1 MVFVSTHQMVSYQHR
16 IEPLERGRYFV
27 KEWIELDYLEKQ
39 RRTQEQMQ
47 ETITYLC
54 EKSKRKEFFAYCE
67 VKNSSEG
74 AGSGMNMKADRAK
87 MTGKGNKGNPKNS
100 RY

>member
-1 MVFVSTHQMVSYQHR
+1 MVFVFSHQMVSYQHR
-16 IEPLERGRYFV
+16 IQPLERDRYFV

-39 RRTQEQMQ
+39 GGTQDQMQ
-47 ETITYLC
+47 ETMTYLC
-54 EKSKRKEFFAYCE
+54 EKSERKEFFAYCE
-67 VKNSSEG
+67 VRSSSIV

-87 MTGKGNKGNPKNS
+87 MSGKGNKGNPKNS

>member
-1 MVFVSTHQMVSYQHR
+1 MVFVFSHQMVSYQHR

-39 RRTQEQMQ
+39 GGTQDQMQ
-47 ETITYLC
+47 ETMTYLC
-54 EKSKRKEFFAYCE
+54 EKSERKEFFAYCE
-67 VKNSSEG
+67 VRSSSIV

-87 MTGKGNKGNPKNS
+87 MSGKGNKGNPKNS